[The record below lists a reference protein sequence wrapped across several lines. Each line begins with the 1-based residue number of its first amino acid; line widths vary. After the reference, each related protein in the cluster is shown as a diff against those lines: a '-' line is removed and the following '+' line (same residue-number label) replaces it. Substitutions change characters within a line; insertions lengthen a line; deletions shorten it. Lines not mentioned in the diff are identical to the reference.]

1 MVSGCTDVRQ
11 TLGVYVVGA
20 TDPAER
26 VLVDQ
31 HLAVCPEC
39 RAELAGLACLPV
51 LLNRIT
57 PEEAERTSMLVPHAV
72 WRS

>member
-1 MVSGCTDVRQ
+1 MVSGCADVRQ
-11 TLGVYVVGA
+11 ALGVYVVRA
-20 TDPAER
+20 IDPAER

-39 RAELAGLACLPV
+39 RAELAGLVRLPA
-51 LLNRIT
+51 LLSRIT
-57 PEEAERTSMLVPHAV
+57 LEEAERTSMLVPHAV